1 MERFIVLFQR
11 ALFASLPIIGVLWV
25 FSVPDY
31 FRIAFTFQQVVGT
44 MLGLSMAAAF
54 VKHPYGQKAGIL
66 EIVLAVASFASWF
79 WMAYNFEDWLM
90 RAADR
95 TPDMWV
101 PGVFA
106 IGLMMEALRKS
117 CGRVI
122 TILVWVILVYA
133 FFGDILPCALEA
145 EAIPAPT
152 SKTMSGASVP
162 TIRGPRSVSEYRT
175 GE

>member
-66 EIVLAVASFASWF
+66 EIVLSVA
-79 WMAYNFEDWLM
+79 
-90 RAADR
+90 
-95 TPDMWV
+95 
-101 PGVFA
+101 
-106 IGLMMEALRKS
+106 
-117 CGRVI
+117 
-122 TILVWVILVYA
+122 
-133 FFGDILPCALEA
+133 
-145 EAIPAPT
+145 
-152 SKTMSGASVP
+152 
-162 TIRGPRSVSEYRT
+162 
-175 GE
+175 